1 MNGCCNL
8 EIKQLSDCTFSIK
21 IDGVEVSNYLTEFSF
36 NLKAGK
42 VPTFKMTL
50 LTDTVNLHTS
60 ASAEIPEPYASMMEM
75 EIEDRLKK
83 EMP

>member
-50 LTDTVNLHTS
+50 LN
-60 ASAEIPEPYASMMEM
+60 
-75 EIEDRLKK
+75 
-83 EMP
+83 